1 MHRLKDQEKIKLG
14 FKYNN
19 FAKDIVKNSKVKLF
33 MVENQYQ
40 LAKFIKNTIF
50 GKKIVVGMGAG
61 TISTWMRQLPE
72 LI

>member
-1 MHRLKDQEKIKLG
+1 MKLG

-19 FAKDIVKNSKVKLF
+19 FAKDIIKNSKVRLF
-33 MVENQYQ
+33 MIEDQYQ

-61 TISTWMRQLPE
+61 TISAWMRQLPE